1 METKINKPPFFV
13 AAGLAVVVLSILGT
27 FATLYFLSATPTGE
41 ALRTKLGLDNLKTFN
56 IEASRTDKIVVEES
70 SAIIDA
76 SKKINESV
84 VSINGKGAP
93 VASFFGIQTPE
104 TAGTGFIVT
113 SDGLVATN
121 KHVVTDLVSF
131 TVTTSEGK
139 SYPGT
144 VAAIDPASD
153 LALVKIDARGLPVAE
168 LGDSDRL
175 EVGQWVIAVGNALG
189 ELRNSVTVG
198 VISALERLA
207 NPSDGNGNSTA
218 LDGLIQTDAAIN
230 PGNSGGPL
238 VNLAGQVIG
247 VNTAIAGDGQN
258 IGFAI
263 QVNDLK
269 KALDSYRKNNAIIR
283 PYIGVRYQTITKAI
297 AASLE
302 LPVEEGALVVAGT
315 GAPAVAPGSPAEAAG
330 LKDKDIITRVDNRTV
345 TETTPLAR
353 IIREYQPG
361 NKVVLTILRGG
372 ETITVELTLGELKSD

>member
-1 METKINKPPFFV
+1 MDAKITKPPFFV
-13 AAGLAVVVLSILGT
+13 AASLAVVLLSILGT

-41 ALRTKLGLDNLKTFN
+41 AIRSRLGLDNLETFN
-56 IEASRTDKIVVEES
+56 IQTSRTDKIIVEES

-76 SKKINESV
+76 SKKISQAV

-121 KHVVTDLVSF
+121 KHVIADLVTF

-144 VAAIDPASD
+144 VVAKDPASD
-153 LALVKIDARGLPVAE
+153 FALVKIDARGLPVAE

-175 EVGQWVIAVGNALG
+175 DVGQWVIAVGNALG
-189 ELRNSVTVG
+189 EFRNSVTVG

-207 NPSDGNGNSTA
+207 NPSDSNGTTEA

-247 VNTAIAGDGQN
+247 INTAIAGDGQN

-269 KALDSYRKNNAIIR
+269 KALDSYRKNGAIIR

-353 IIREYQPG
+353 VIREYQPG
-361 NKVVLTILRGG
+361 NKVVLTILRNGA
-372 ETITVELTLGELKSD
+372 TMTVELTLGELKGN